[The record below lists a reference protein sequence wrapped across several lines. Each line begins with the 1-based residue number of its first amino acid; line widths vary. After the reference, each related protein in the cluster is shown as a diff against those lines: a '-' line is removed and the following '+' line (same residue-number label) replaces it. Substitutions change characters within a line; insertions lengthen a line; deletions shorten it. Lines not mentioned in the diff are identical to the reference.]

1 MTRFLLVALVLSS
14 LAPHPLLAKPESY
27 REVAFSASYESAKA
41 KSAEVNGQVTE
52 VLIAELESYFK
63 IENEE
68 ERKEEIRSLVVF
80 RHRQDFAHLTK
91 RQLERLLPLGNDDW
105 RMTLLMLNF
114 NWLKD
119 HPEMAEHFPAGTFAK
134 VPAFLASRGLSPE
147 DVIPFPTIPE
157 MEEKYGFDA
166 SELKPL
172 VLSALEYFCV
182 GKVYP
187 HELVYYF
194 SMSGSS
200 VMTQVAREIVADTN
214 PKDPQFL
221 GLQLLCDF
229 ELDSIPFQP
238 RTILIK
244 YLYGRVR
251 RDTFK
256 NWFGLAHQPELLERL
271 LAATE
276 PTRK

>member
-14 LAPHPLLAKPESY
+14 LVPHSLFAKPQTY
-27 REVAFSASYESAKA
+27 RKVAFSASYESARA
-41 KSAEVNGQVTE
+41 KSEEAKGQVTE
-52 VLIAELESYFK
+52 VMLEELVGYFK

-80 RHRQDFAHLTK
+80 RHRQDFAKLTK
-91 RQLERLLPLGNDDW
+91 AQLLRLLPYGNDDW
-105 RMTLLMLNF
+105 RMTLLMLNY

-119 HPEMAEHFPAGTFAK
+119 HPEMAEHFPQGTFAK
-134 VPAFLASRGLSPE
+134 VPQFLASRGLSAE

-157 MEEKYGFDA
+157 MEKKYGFVA

-200 VMTQVAREIVADTN
+200 VMTQVARDIVADTN

-251 RDTFK
+251 RDTFT
-256 NWFGLAHQPELLERL
+256 NWFGLAHQPELLEKL

-276 PTRK
+276 PTRR